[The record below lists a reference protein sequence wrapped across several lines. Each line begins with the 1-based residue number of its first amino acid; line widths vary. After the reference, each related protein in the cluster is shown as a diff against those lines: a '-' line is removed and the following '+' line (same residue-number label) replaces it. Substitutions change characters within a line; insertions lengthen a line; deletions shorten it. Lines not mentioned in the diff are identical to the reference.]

1 MEALNRERDL
11 AEQRIELHWKRVEE
25 KQKQCQRLNSQ
36 LQKLNSEL
44 PRLVAQQA
52 NKQSAFNRALDQLGC
67 QKRLKQSA
75 KDEADR
81 SRNRYGWRGWQQAS
95 VSERMSSEAAEDALR
110 RVTAAFNSMEA
121 EQQNTLGAV
130 KQKEDE
136 IGAVKS
142 ELSNAMKP
150 PPPVYQPLPDC
161 RTTDFNALAVLF
173 YMERDA
179 TSSMLILQ
187 QFCCAAQLAVCPWPL
202 KCAGLWDVEK
212 ALSASTLSTPWMEYF
227 HSKTEQ
233 CCYLT
238 SLHAV
243 AAGSGSSN
251 LDMFAAFQEPSVTE
265 VRSLVHSR
273 NCATSM
279 IAVFER

>member
-1 MEALNRERDL
+1 MA
-11 AEQRIELHWKRVEE
+11 
-25 KQKQCQRLNSQ
+25 
-36 LQKLNSEL
+36 
-44 PRLVAQQA
+44 
-52 NKQSAFNRALDQLGC
+52 
-67 QKRLKQSA
+67 
-75 KDEADR
+75 
-81 SRNRYGWRGWQQAS
+81 
-95 VSERMSSEAAEDALR
+95 SEAAQDALR
-110 RVTAAFNSMEA
+110 RVTAQFNSMEA
-121 EQQNTLGAV
+121 EQQNTIGATTSEGDALQSAKRAA

-136 IGAVKS
+136 ISAVKS
-142 ELSNAMKP
+142 ELSKAMKP

-173 YMERDA
+173 YMERDV
-179 TSSMLILQ
+179 TSSMLLLQ

-212 ALSASTLSTPWMEYF
+212 ALSASTLSMPWMEYF

-243 AAGSGSSN
+243 AEGSGSST
-251 LDMFAAFQEPSVTE
+251 LDMFADFEEPSVTE
-265 VRSLVHSR
+265 VRPPNHSLIR
-273 NCATSM
+273 ATSM